1 MKYEKTAYC
10 SLPTIYLFFLSCSIL
25 QTKLIHMKHFVLAIT
40 LSLVSFAVSAQ
51 DLTGL
56 KVGDVAPDFSLYNQ
70 NETMFKLSKALA
82 NGPVVVFFYR
92 GQWCPFCNKYMK
104 NYQDSLSFLKAK
116 GAQLV
121 GISPQAENAV
131 AKSIEK
137 TGATFPLLIDSNK
150 KVCYKYQ
157 TLTKEDQFND
167 EANPTPALYVI
178 GKDGKIKYAHYP
190 DSFTSRANMSEVLKY
205 LD

>member
-1 MKYEKTAYC
+1 MRQLVVLIA
-10 SLPTIYLFFLSCSIL
+10 FFLI
-25 QTKLIHMKHFVLAIT
+25 
-40 LSLVSFAVSAQ
+40 SFGVVAQ

-56 KVGDVAPDFSLYNQ
+56 KVGDIAPDFSLYNQ
-70 NETMFKLSKALA
+70 NDVMFKLSKTLEK
-82 NGPVVVFFYR
+82 GPVVVFFYR

-104 NYQDSLSFLKAK
+104 NYQDSLSLLKAK
-116 GAQLV
+116 GAQLF
-121 GISPQAENAV
+121 GISPQAESAV
-131 AKSIEK
+131 NKSIEK

-157 TLTKEDQFND
+157 TLTKEDMFND

-190 DSFTSRANMSEVLKY
+190 DSFQERANMSEVLKH

>member
-1 MKYEKTAYC
+1 MKQFVLIV
-10 SLPTIYLFFLSCSIL
+10 SLFFI
-25 QTKLIHMKHFVLAIT
+25 
-40 LSLVSFAVSAQ
+40 SFTSFSQ

-56 KVGDVAPDFSLYNQ
+56 KIGDNAPLFSLYNQ
-70 NETMFKLSKALA
+70 NDVMYKLAKSLEK
-82 NGPVVVFFYR
+82 GPVVVFFYR

-104 NYQDSLSFLKAK
+104 NYQDSLGLIKAK
-116 GAQLV
+116 GAQMF

-131 AKSIEK
+131 NKSIEK

-150 KVCYKYQ
+150 KVCYNYK
-157 TLTKEDQFND
+157 TLTKEDMFND

-178 GKDGKIKYAHYP
+178 GKDGKIKYVHYP
-190 DSFTSRANMSEVLKY
+190 STYTERASISEVLKH

>member
-1 MKYEKTAYC
+1 MK
-10 SLPTIYLFFLSCSIL
+10 
-25 QTKLIHMKHFVLAIT
+25 KLILL
-40 LSLVSFAVSAQ
+40 LSFLIVSFGSIAQ

-56 KVGDVAPDFSLYNQ
+56 KVGDLAPDFSLYNQ
-70 NETMFKLSKALA
+70 HETMFKLSKALV

-104 NYQDSLSFLKAK
+104 NYQDSLSMIKAK

-121 GISPQAENAV
+121 GISPQSETAV

-190 DSFTSRANMSEVLKY
+190 DNFQERASISEVLKH